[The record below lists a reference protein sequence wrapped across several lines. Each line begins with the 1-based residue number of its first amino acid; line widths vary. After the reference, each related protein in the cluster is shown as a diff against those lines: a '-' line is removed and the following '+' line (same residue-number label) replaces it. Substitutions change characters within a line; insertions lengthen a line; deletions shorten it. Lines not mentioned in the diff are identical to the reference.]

1 MPQMDFISPV
11 QTITKSL
18 VYNQKDLY
26 KFLMKWFAERHYAIV
41 EVDYTEKDL
50 GEGKKL
56 YSFSWAN
63 EKKIEEF
70 TKLVIE
76 VGFEATAINTMV
88 ETSDGQRKAQ
98 KGEVKV
104 DFKGYVLKDVEDDYT
119 LSKDAPQKR
128 LLREIYAKFIG
139 HKKMNRF
146 EEQLGKDIKAII
158 ADLKTYLKAHRYD

>member
-11 QTITKSL
+11 KTITKSL

-41 EVDYTEKDL
+41 ELDYTEKDL

-56 YSFSWAN
+56 YGFNWAN

-70 TKLVIE
+70 TKLIIE
-76 VGFEATAINTMV
+76 VGFEAKAINTMV
-88 ETSDGQRKAQ
+88 ETENGQRKAQ

-104 DFKGYVLKDVEDDYT
+104 EFKGFVLKDVEDDYT
-119 LSKDAPQKR
+119 LSKEAPQRR
-128 LLREIYAKFIG
+128 LLKEIYAKFIG
-139 HKKMNRF
+139 NKRMNRF
-146 EEQLGKDIKAII
+146 EAQLGKDINAII
-158 ADLKTYLKAHRYD
+158 TDLKTYLKAHRYD